1 MRFCL
6 RVMEI
11 KESRSRRQRM
21 MHVCAPVS
29 AVSALLLSAI
39 RGELTLRAQTA
50 PLGGDQRI
58 DSNEILARTCSIV
71 LPAAPVARNL
81 CGYLYENRE
90 QTGHQMNENMKK
102 VNDE

>member
-1 MRFCL
+1 MG
-6 RVMEI
+6 I

-50 PLGGDQRI
+50 PLGGGQRI

-71 LPAAPVARNL
+71 LPAAPVARSL
-81 CGYLYENRE
+81 CGYLYENSER
-90 QTGHQMNENMKK
+90 TGYQMNENMKK